1 MNIFKNIFGRKEPPQ
16 PRRTLPQRMAEA
28 EENIEQLWLSFD
40 ALASDMGGIA
50 GRLDKLE
57 QEPLA
62 LPDGYAWQ
70 TNEETGKQDIVFV
83 GEQQEF
89 NGFETFSDFEEVAE

>member
-40 ALASDMGGIA
+40 ALTSDMGGIA

-57 QEPLA
+57 TEPSIP
-62 LPDGYAWQ
+62 LPDGYEWQ
-70 TNEETGKQDIVFV
+70 EDPETGEQVPIFV
-83 GEQQEF
+83 GEPLEQLEPV
-89 NGFETFSDFEEVAE
+89 EEVPQDGE